1 MLFMGGAIQIAS
13 LFTMGGLGAS
23 SSNPPQSSKVGIIAM
38 LSIFGF
44 GFASGWA
51 PVSHILTAEI
61 PSTPV
66 RDMTYRTASAV
77 NIVIQFVTTYAT
89 PYLLNKPYAGLGAK
103 VGFIYG
109 GAAVLATIFAYFCVP
124 ECKGKTLEEIDR
136 LFLDGVPIRQFKK
149 TKLTVERVDD
159 GDVEIVKER
168 NNARV
173 EMVEAERE
181 S

>member
-1 MLFMGGAIQIAS
+1 MLFIGGAIQIAS
-13 LFTMGGLGAS
+13 LFTMGGLGAGSDDPPS
-23 SSNPPQSSKVGIIAM
+23 SYKVGVIAM

-61 PSTPV
+61 PSMRL
-66 RDMTYRTASAV
+66 RDMTYRTASAI
-77 NIVIQFVTTYAT
+77 NILIQFVTTYAT

-109 GAAVLATIFAYFCVP
+109 GAAVLATVFAYFCVP

-136 LFLDGVPIRQFKK
+136 LFLDSVPVRDFKK
-149 TKLTVERVDD
+149 VNLSARSFTKD
-159 GDVEIVKER
+159 DVEDGNQKPP
-168 NNARV
+168 AQV
-173 EMVEAERE
+173 ELVEG
-181 S
+181 

>member
-23 SSNPPQSSKVGIIAM
+23 SSNPPQSYKVGIIAM

-89 PYLLNKPYAGLGAK
+89 PYLLDKPYAGLGAK